1 VDKESEM
8 DRDPLPQ
15 HNFHHYRYKEGIW
28 GISVGGHKLWIVLRN
43 FPWDI
48 GREHRTDMEEDQ
60 DIDQQTT
67 HNDHQD
73 RESEPMMDRLAVKD
87 KE

>member
-1 VDKESEM
+1 M
-8 DRDPLPQ
+8 
-15 HNFHHYRYKEGIW
+15 
-28 GISVGGHKLWIVLRN
+28 WIVLRN